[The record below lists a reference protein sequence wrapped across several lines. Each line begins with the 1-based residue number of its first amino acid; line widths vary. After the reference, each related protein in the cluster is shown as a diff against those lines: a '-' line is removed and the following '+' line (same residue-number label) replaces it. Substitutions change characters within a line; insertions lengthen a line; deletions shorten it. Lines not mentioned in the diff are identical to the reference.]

1 MEIAQWILAGLTLLI
16 GGMIIL
22 FGTLP
27 MAAIAANRG
36 YGAVALL
43 TVIMELLVL
52 ALAVWFAFY
61 LLPGIAW
68 LYGLISG
75 FF

>member
-43 TVIMELLVL
+43 TLIMELLVL